1 MDATGRRNPR
11 SGAQDRVRPPVD
23 ARPEP
28 RPATGVATG
37 YGNAWTQERVC
48 GFRNHHEIAG
58 YRNGEWA
65 ERGEITLEAAAKMV
79 GVCNMTALR
88 MLRRGEIK
96 GRQVCPGAPWA
107 IRTADLVGL
116 TGRKRSD
123 RPLTPNPNQRA
134 FDFQ

>member
-1 MDATGRRNPR
+1 
-11 SGAQDRVRPPVD
+11 
-23 ARPEP
+23 
-28 RPATGVATG
+28 
-37 YGNAWTQERVC
+37 
-48 GFRNHHEIAG
+48 
-58 YRNGEWA
+58 
-65 ERGEITLEAAAKMV
+65 
-79 GVCNMTALR
+79 MTALR

-107 IRTADLVGL
+107 IKTADLVGL